1 MTSRGSKIGDR
12 HALPEDGAL
21 LSRIAEKDRTAFD
34 TLYRRY
40 YRRLF
45 HFVLKLVQVD
55 ELAEETVDD
64 VMFAVWTSADAF
76 QGRSSVSTWLFGIA
90 YRQALKSIN
99 RDRRQRERSAGE
111 EPLARAADE
120 DPSVNPEIVA
130 MDADISALV
139 QQGLDRLSEQH
150 RAVVEL
156 TALGYTYS
164 EISEVTDCCANT
176 VKTRMFYARRQ
187 LKRFMDV
194 SGASLAPN
202 GEGKDDEH
210 LSQRA

>member
-1 MTSRGSKIGDR
+1 MTIRGTKVEDR
-12 HALPEDGAL
+12 EALPEDGAL
-21 LSRIAEKDRTAFD
+21 LSRIANKDRAAFD

-45 HFVLKLVQVD
+45 HFVLKLVRVD
-55 ELAEETVDD
+55 ELAEEAVDD
-64 VMFAVWTSADAF
+64 VMFAVWTSADTF

-90 YRQALKSIN
+90 YRQALKSIT
-99 RDRRQRERSAGE
+99 RDRRQREWSAGDE
-111 EPLARAADE
+111 HLLHAADE

-130 MDADISALV
+130 MDADMSAMV

-156 TALGYTYS
+156 TALGYSYS
-164 EISEVTDCCANT
+164 EISDVTDCCAST

-210 LSQRA
+210 LSKRA